1 MIIKSKHHLFY
12 YTSFKL
18 YYAKWKIR
26 RNFHKIFISG
36 NFQEKNLPILL
47 ISNHVSWWDGIWVM
61 YLNLAV
67 FKRRFHFMMLEE
79 QIKEYPVCNYVGGF
93 SIKKGSR
100 SMIESLH
107 YTAALLTEK
116 KNMVLIFPQGEIQSL
131 YNHTIQF
138 ESGLEYIAKKIA
150 GKSQIIFIAN
160 LVDYFSNPKPDL
172 FIYFKEYDL
181 SEPDLK
187 LIQRDYSA
195 FYAQCIQANI
205 HKTGS

>member
-1 MIIKSKHHLFY
+1 
-12 YTSFKL
+12 
-18 YYAKWKIR
+18 
-26 RNFHKIFISG
+26 
-36 NFQEKNLPILL
+36 
-47 ISNHVSWWDGIWVM
+47 
-61 YLNLAV
+61 
-67 FKRRFHFMMLEE
+67 MMLEE